1 MSNYELGYKA
11 AAETITTGGSIHALL
26 TDLSDFTEGTAEF
39 FAGATSC
46 ALQSFV
52 KLREAGL
59 IAHHKDAEL
68 DAFIHAPGSVM
79 ALTLQ
84 RNLIKHTK
92 GGETR
97 MVDQLWILCDS
108 IKQHQS
114 KISFPAAQLSTPS
127 MDVRIVSLP
136 DRMTS
141 SMVERNDRGE
151 IVQTRQL
158 EQDA

>member
-1 MSNYELGYKA
+1 MTNYDLGYNA
-11 AAETITTGGSIHALL
+11 AAETITSGGSILNL
-26 TDLSDFTEGTAEF
+26 LSDLADFTDGTAEF

-68 DAFIHAPGSVM
+68 DKFTHAPGSVM

-97 MVDQLWILCDS
+97 MVDQL
-108 IKQHQS
+108 
-114 KISFPAAQLSTPS
+114 
-127 MDVRIVSLP
+127 
-136 DRMTS
+136 
-141 SMVERNDRGE
+141 
-151 IVQTRQL
+151 
-158 EQDA
+158 